1 MKTEMK
7 ATITK
12 VANGYTME
20 MDGRIFVGTS
30 TNDIMKVFIMRVGEK
45 MYNSTSI
52 EGDQC
57 KIEINMKPIKE

>member
-1 MKTEMK
+1 MK
-7 ATITK
+7 AKITK

-45 MYNSTSI
+45 IYNATGS
-52 EGDQC
+52 EGDKC
-57 KIEINMKPIKE
+57 EIELEIIKEGKK